1 MWLLGFELRT
11 FGRAVGCSYS
21 LSHLTSPWA
30 TFLLQSFFCK
40 LSHCVLLYVKVLCRG
55 PRSSRLYPGGR
66 QSWGSLSCG
75 HPVASLAPIG
85 TVMSPCFPDHLCNAS
100 QPRASRMFFW
110 VLIPCND
117 LSPILYQHTASR
129 FLCVCLC
136 SQKISNSGGVTVP
149 ALFCFQ
155 NNFRYS

>member
-1 MWLLGFELRT
+1 MAAPSHVAPGLP
-11 FGRAVGCSYS
+11 V
-21 LSHLTSPWA
+21 LS
-30 TFLLQSFFCK
+30 FLYAKPTAWIDTLQSAGTSSCEW
-40 LSHCVLLYVKVLCRG
+40 SHRSRESKVLCRG